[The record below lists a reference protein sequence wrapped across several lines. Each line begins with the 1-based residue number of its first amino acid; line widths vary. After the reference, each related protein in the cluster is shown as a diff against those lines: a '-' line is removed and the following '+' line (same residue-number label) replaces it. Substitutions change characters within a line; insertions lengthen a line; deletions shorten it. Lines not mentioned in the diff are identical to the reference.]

1 MKNLLSVVFVIGS
14 TFLLNSQSVNK
25 LKKDLLNSIEEKTLE
40 LTSLSDKIWEAAEVA
55 FREDKSAEYLIEYAE
70 ANGLT
75 IERGLAGMPTA
86 FTASYGEG
94 KPVIGIIGE
103 FDALPGLSQTTA
115 PYRDELIEGGAG
127 HGCGHNLFGT
137 ASLGAAIAIKE
148 LIEKGSIEGT
158 VKFFGTPAEEK
169 FFGKLWM
176 IREGVFDDVDICMDW
191 HPADKTEANVQP
203 SLALVDFMVEF
214 TGQSA
219 HASMDPWNARAANDA
234 LELYTSGINAY
245 REHVKPS
252 VRMHYH
258 IQDAGQV
265 VNVVPDYSRIWVRV
279 RDITKEGLQPV
290 YDHVRKM
297 AGGAAI
303 MANVEHKVS
312 LISGIHDLLPNRT
325 GGAAMQKNLEA
336 LGDIQY
342 TQEEIDFA
350 HEMQRNNGKPEIGID
365 GKIRSLRETLKSP
378 GGGSTDV
385 GDVSYN
391 VPVVSL
397 NVTTA
402 PKGVPWHSWSV
413 VASSGMSIGHK
424 GMLYAAKALGMTMV
438 DIFKDSRLRDDI
450 KREFDERIGEYEY
463 DPFLDP
469 GPPPLDYVD

>member
-1 MKNLLSVVFVIGS
+1 MKKLLSIVFFIGS

-86 FTASYGEG
+86 FTASYGKG

-103 FDALPGLSQTTA
+103 FDALPGLSQSIA
-115 PYRDELIEGGAG
+115 PYRDELIGGGAG

-234 LELYTSGINAY
+234 LELYTSGINAF

-350 HEMQRNNGKPEIGID
+350 LEMQRNNGKPKIGID